1 MNREWH
7 KQHAMPSG
15 ATEKQRIEWHIEH
28 TKNCAC
34 RPFPQGLLAKLS
46 EAGKKRVAQAFSR
59 RPGARPAAVN

>member
-34 RPFPQGLLAKLS
+34 RPFPQRLLAKLS
-46 EAGKKRVAQAFSR
+46 EAEKLRVAQVSAGR
-59 RPGARPAAVN
+59 TGARPAAVN

>member
-15 ATEKQRIEWHIEH
+15 ATEKQRIEWHMEH

-34 RPFPQGLLAKLS
+34 RPFPQRLLAKLS
-46 EAGKKRVAQAFSR
+46 EDGKRRVAQASGR
-59 RPGARPAAVN
+59 RPGSQPAAVN